1 MAASAI
7 SGQTGPDCAAGI
19 ENYGSSPGRR
29 WAVESVGWVG
39 ESNLEGEGGG
49 ATAAAET
56 TKRLA
61 VSQQAVGRCWN
72 KRGSGAL

>member
-1 MAASAI
+1 MVVR
-7 SGQTGPDCAAGI
+7 GDGCTTCA
-19 ENYGSSPGRR
+19 GRR
-29 WAVESVGWVG
+29 NEEQASHVHELHDEERDDGDG
-39 ESNLEGEGGG
+39 KGEGGG